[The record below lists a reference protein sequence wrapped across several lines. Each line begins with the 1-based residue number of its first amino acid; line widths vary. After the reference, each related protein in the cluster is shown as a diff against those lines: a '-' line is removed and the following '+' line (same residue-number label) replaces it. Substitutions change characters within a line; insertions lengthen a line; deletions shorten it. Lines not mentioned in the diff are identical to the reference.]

1 MAAEATFILR
11 AIDSTKEAFA
21 KVQNSLQKLKGE
33 SSLVAGAMKK
43 AFDLKGIGMAA
54 IIASG
59 LSLSNVIEKVTQTLV
74 DAITRFSDV
83 RKVMKETAIEVAEIY
98 KKTYFQLMT
107 DEDKYASL
115 QKDRAVIQE
124 KINALAIKEKV
135 IRQVATGGM
144 GGVKMAMAETTD
156 LTKEEAEALKELR
169 KQLAG
174 VDSDM
179 TNLLV
184 AADNRSF
191 QENMA
196 AQVVAAQKSAE
207 AFTNQQERVNASQ
220 VAVQKL
226 GETMNVVSASMDKLT
241 AEQIAYGESLK
252 ASVMTPL
259 EKYISE
265 TERLSRYFKANII
278 DQETFNRL
286 VNEAADVYASSEE
299 AQRKYVDSLGMTT
312 EETERLKKALGEL
325 QMINDAGN
333 IIAQG
338 FEDAILSG
346 QKLQEV
352 VKGIARDL
360 LRMVFQQTIT
370 APLAAGI
377 SGALKTM
384 VGARA
389 MGGPVS
395 ANSPYVVGERGPELF
410 VPHASGSIVSNSNM
424 NQGGGSAGS
433 SINVNYNIAAGVTR
447 SELAPILEQERR
459 RLKAEIPDMVR
470 RGGAYRSAFA

>member
-83 RKVMKETAIEVAEIY
+83 RRVMKETAIEVAEIY

-226 GETMNVVSASMDKLT
+226 GDTMNNVSNSVAKLT
-241 AEQIAYGESLK
+241 VEQIAHGESLK

-259 EKYISE
+259 EKFVSE
-265 TERLSRYFKANII
+265 SQRLSLILQAEII

-286 VNEAADVYASSEE
+286 IGEAADVFAASEE
-299 AQRKYVDSLGMTT
+299 AQRKFVDSLGSTND
-312 EETERLKKALGEL
+312 ETERLKKSLGEL

>member
-11 AIDSTKEAFA
+11 AVDSTKEAFA

-83 RKVMKETAIEVAEIY
+83 RRVMKETAIEVAEIY

-156 LTKEEAEALKELR
+156 LTKEDAGALKELR

-252 ASVMTPL
+252 TSVMTPL
-259 EKYISE
+259 EKYSAE
-265 TERLSRYFKANII
+265 LERLDLLQKAQII
-278 DQETFNRL
+278 DEETAIRL
-286 VNEAADVYASSEE
+286 TGLAGAAYSAAAGDVEDMTSRLSASNEE
-299 AQRKYVDSLGMTT
+299 A
-312 EETERLKKALGEL
+312 KKAIPAMSQLAK
-325 QMINDAGN
+325 ISDDAGA

-346 QKLQEV
+346 EKLQDV
-352 VKGIARDL
+352 LKAIGRDL
-360 LRMVFQQTIT
+360 LRLVFQQTIT
-370 APLAAGI
+370 QPLAAGI
-377 SGALKTM
+377 SGALQGM
-384 VGARA
+384 FRA
-389 MGGPVS
+389 NGGPVS

-410 VPHASGSIVSNSNM
+410 VPRASGSIVSNSNM